1 MILELDCG
9 NSYVKW
15 RIINGISELPVAGGI
30 ASQVADLVRD
40 LRSRQL
46 LADIDRCRMVSV
58 RGDLETAEIINTLS
72 GILHVTVNS
81 ASSGCMVGSVING
94 YREPERLGVDRWL
107 AIIAAYDLCKQACV
121 VVDLGTAITVDLVT
135 QDGVH
140 LGGYIAPGAALLRGQ
155 LMAHAQ
161 RIRYDVA
168 QSTLALS
175 DLSPG
180 RSTAEA
186 VERGC
191 LMMVR
196 SYISAQIE
204 QAEASL
210 GNGLKIFVTG
220 GDMALANDFPSAVY
234 VPDLV
239 FRGLA
244 MACP

>member
-15 RIINGISELPVAGGI
+15 RIVSGMDELPIAHGVASNVLELIG
-30 ASQVADLVRD
+30 DLLGRR
-40 LRSRQL
+40 LM
-46 LADIDRCRMVSV
+46 ADIDRCRMVSV
-58 RGDLETAEIINTLS
+58 RGDLETTEIVHALS
-72 GILHVTVNS
+72 NALHVQVDRASPFSS
-81 ASSGCMVGSVING
+81 AGSVING
-94 YREPERLGVDRWL
+94 YRDQQRLGVDRWL

-121 VVDLGTAITVDLVT
+121 VVDLGTAITIDLVA

-140 LGGYIAPGAALLRGQ
+140 LGGYIAPGTALLRGQ
-155 LMAHAQ
+155 LIAHAQ
-161 RIRYDVA
+161 RVRYDVA
-168 QSTLALS
+168 ESSLALS

-191 LMMVR
+191 LIMVR

-204 QAEASL
+204 YAETSL
-210 GNGLKIFVTG
+210 GDDFKLFVTG
-220 GDMALANDFPSAVY
+220 GDMALAKDFPSAVC

>member
-15 RIINGISELPVAGGI
+15 RIINGISELPIADGI
-30 ASQVADLVRD
+30 ANKVLDIVEDLH
-40 LRSRQL
+40 SRQL
-46 LADIDRCRMVSV
+46 MANIARCRMVSV
-58 RGDLETAEIINTLS
+58 RGDLETAEIVRTLS
-72 GILHVTVNS
+72 NMLHVKVDRASPGCS
-81 ASSGCMVGSVING
+81 AGSVING

-121 VVDLGTAITVDLVT
+121 VIDLGTAITVDLVT

-155 LMAHAQ
+155 LIAHAQ
-161 RIRYDVA
+161 RVRYDVA
-168 QSTLALS
+168 ESSLALR

-180 RSTAEA
+180 QSTAEA

-191 LMMVR
+191 LIMVR
-196 SYISAQIE
+196 SYISTQIE
-204 QAEASL
+204 YAEAYL
-210 GNGLKIFVTG
+210 GNELKIFVTG
-220 GDMALANDFPSAVY
+220 GDMALAKDFPSAVY